1 MVLKHLKAIGTFR
14 GIEKTFFRKLLFDR
28 PFLKFSILIVVQYL
42 ILYFTRNFPEKT
54 FIDLV
59 LTTIS
64 IFIAIYFV
72 SVIYYVVKRTIEKLK
87 NPQNLTSLI
96 AEYSLFVLGI
106 ILIFSS
112 LFSFVQTFG
121 LGAIKYDGCSDIFD
135 PAAMSTDNTI
145 SRDYFY
151 FTAITF
157 LAVGYGDI
165 CPMGLSKILAII
177 TSFIG
182 HLISGILV
190 AIIINNYIRLREQKK
205 Q

>member
-1 MVLKHLKAIGTFR
+1 MVLKRLKAIGTFR

-54 FIDLV
+54 FIDLA

-87 NPQNLTSLI
+87 NPQNLASLI

-112 LFSFVQTFG
+112 FFSFVQTIG
-121 LGAIKYDGCSDIFD
+121 LGAIRYGGCSDMFD
-135 PAAMSTDNTI
+135 PTTILTDNTI

-165 CPMGLSKILAII
+165 CPMGLSKILAIL

-205 Q
+205 S